1 MAGFSF
7 RAPKPKKKPPQK
19 PPITE
24 SQIREDNPDLIKI
37 METNSPPEDSET
49 LRLKNE
55 VTKQKLRI
63 EDHKQIH
70 TYVCLVF
77 QSEAQKFEFLAHF
90 PNVLCVDEVF
100 VDGETFA
107 ESIGKSVTL
116 NELPSID
123 APVNKKLS
131 EISKIPR
138 K

>member
-7 RAPKPKKKPPQK
+7 RAPKPKKKLPQK
-19 PPITE
+19 SPITE

-37 METNSPPEDSET
+37 MESNSPSEDSET
-49 LRLKNE
+49 ARLKNE

-70 TYVCLVF
+70 TYSCLVF

-90 PNVLCVDEVF
+90 PNVLCIDEVF
-100 VDGETFA
+100 IDGETFA
-107 ESIGKSVTL
+107 EAIGIKLTL
-116 NELPSID
+116 NELPSIE
-123 APVNKKLS
+123 APINKKFS
-131 EISKIPR
+131 EISKIPH